1 MTQRRHALIYINEN
15 DASFH
20 FPAKWLVA
28 SLMRVLG

>member
-1 MTQRRHALIYINEN
+1 LIYINEN